1 MTQVSLNVSGQT
13 VGSFTTTY
21 QMSDEEGARII
32 MAYGKI
38 YGPVDDGEGG
48 QRPMT
53 PAEIVDKI
61 ASGFLAGVLQNTKRQ
76 EQADAAAAAAAQV
89 PDIVPMPLP

>member
-1 MTQVSLNVSGQT
+1 MTQVSLNVNGPTAGNIT
-13 VGSFTTTY
+13 VAY
-21 QMSDEEGARII
+21 QMSDADGARII

-38 YGPVDDGEGG
+38 YGPVDDGNGG
-48 QRPMT
+48 MRPMT

-89 PDIVPMPLP
+89 PDIVPVPLP